1 MPPRSRTRTD
11 LYARLINLFLVA
23 TVLGLWEMGGR
34 SDRKV
39 KFFFSIPSEIVGR
52 LVEWFT
58 GGQVW
63 QHLSITLWETLLG
76 FLFGV
81 VTGLVLAFA
90 AYASPLFQKVTMP
103 YLSALNAMPR
113 LIFGPIFVLWFG
125 LGVTSKVALSMTI
138 VVLIVFFNTYTGLR
152 EVDQNLINKVRLL
165 GGTRADVMRHVLLP
179 SALSWVFTS
188 LRTSV
193 GFALVGAVVGE
204 YMGSDRG
211 LGNQIQYAQNMFDS
225 AGVFAGMAL
234 LSVTVILINKLL
246 ERVEARFSAWRT

>member
-1 MPPRSRTRTD
+1 MPPKSTTRID
-11 LYARLINLFLVA
+11 LYARLINA
-23 TVLGLWEMGGR
+23 VLIITSLSLWELGGR
-34 SDRKV
+34 SDKKV
-39 KFFFSIPSEIVGR
+39 KFFFSIPSEILGR
-52 LVEWFT
+52 LADWFT
-58 GGQVW
+58 SGQVW
-63 QHLSITLWETLLG
+63 QHLSITLWETVLGFVGGVLLG
-76 FLFGV
+76 LI
-81 VTGLVLAFA
+81 LAFA
-90 AYASPLFQKVTMP
+90 AYSSPLFQKVAMP

-125 LGVTSKVALSMTI
+125 LGVSSKVALSMTI

-225 AGVFAGMAL
+225 AGVFAGLAL
-234 LSVTVILINKLL
+234 LSVTVILINRLL
-246 ERVEARFSAWRT
+246 ERVEARFSAWRA

>member
-1 MPPRSRTRTD
+1 MPPKSGTRTD
-11 LYARLINLFLVA
+11 LYARLINSVLILGG
-23 TVLGLWEMGGR
+23 LGLWEWAGR
-34 SDRKV
+34 TDKKAR
-39 KFFFSIPSEIVGR
+39 FFFSVPSEIAGR
-52 LVEWFT
+52 LIDWFSS
-58 GGQVW
+58 GQVW
-63 QHLSITLWETLLG
+63 QHLAITLWETLLG
-76 FLFGV
+76 FLGGV
-81 VTGLVLAFA
+81 VLGLILAFA
-90 AYASPLFQKVTMP
+90 CYSSPLFQRVSMP
-103 YLSALNAMPR
+103 YLTALNAMPR

-152 EVDQNLINKVRLL
+152 EVDQNLINKVLLL
-165 GGTRADVMRHVLLP
+165 GGSRADVLRHVLLP

-225 AGVFAGMAL
+225 AGVFAGLAL
-234 LSVTVILINKLL
+234 LSVTVIVINRLL
-246 ERVEARFSAWRT
+246 ERVEARFSGWRP

>member
-1 MPPRSRTRTD
+1 MPPKSGTRTD
-11 LYARLINLFLVA
+11 LYARLING
-23 TVLGLWEMGGR
+23 VLILGGLALWEWAGR
-34 SDRKV
+34 SDKKAR
-39 KFFFSIPSEIVGR
+39 FFFSIPSEIIGR
-52 LVEWFT
+52 LIDWFSS
-58 GGQVW
+58 GHVW

-76 FLFGV
+76 FLGGV
-81 VTGLVLAFA
+81 VLGLILAFA
-90 AYASPLFQKVTMP
+90 CYSSPLFQRVSMP
-103 YLSALNAMPR
+103 YLTALNAMPR

-125 LGVTSKVALSMTI
+125 LGITSKVALSMTI
-138 VVLIVFFNTYTGLR
+138 VVLIVFFNTFTGLR

-165 GGTRADVMRHVLLP
+165 GGSQADVLRHVLLP

-225 AGVFAGMAL
+225 AGVFAGLAL
-234 LSVTVILINKLL
+234 LSATVILINRLL
-246 ERVEARFSAWRT
+246 ERVEARFSGWRP